1 MTTRA
6 KKTTRTGRTRGVR
19 KAPLPSP
26 RDPAII
32 RDELAIVERNR
43 VEAEKRAKELREE
56 LSTTGNPIE
65 INGVSL
71 VGPMLVAPRVGSS
84 YFRPTFAEGIHIEE
98 AGDDSWAEHV
108 CWDGGDYDQAMLRNG
123 MVFAKRADAAAAARA
138 MASLLKPT
146 V

>member
-6 KKTTRTGRTRGVR
+6 KKTTRTERTRGVR

-32 RDELAIVERNR
+32 RDELSIVERNR
-43 VEAEKRAKELREE
+43 VQAEKRAKELREE

-71 VGPMLVAPRVGSS
+71 VGPMLVEPRGDSS
-84 YFRPTFAEGIHIEE
+84 YFRPTIPAGTSIEE
-98 AGDDSWAEHV
+98 ATDDLWAAEV
-108 CWDGGDYDQAMLRNG
+108 NWDGGDYDQAMLRNG

-138 MASLLKPT
+138 MASLLKPAA
-146 V
+146 